1 MASTREREYTVAEAA
16 PPPSGRSTRPPMLA
30 TRRRERTAVL
40 EGGHGQPALPACS
53 RFETREEEQ
62 QHFGS
67 KEFQRGEYVLQRGGR
82 PRE

>member
-1 MASTREREYTVAEAA
+1 
-16 PPPSGRSTRPPMLA
+16 MLA

-40 EGGHGQPALPACS
+40 EGGHGQPALPARS